1 MKTFRTLLCSLL
13 LAGAT
18 FAAAAAEM
26 ININTADAS
35 AIATA
40 LTGIGPAK
48 AEAIVAWREA
58 NGGFKSVDQLA
69 QVKGVGLRTV
79 EKNRDRI
86 SLGAAATPA
95 RPLAKVEARP
105 GN

>member
-18 FAAAAAEM
+18 FAAAAAAM

-40 LTGIGPAK
+40 RTGIGPAK

-69 QVKGVGLRTV
+69 QVKGVALL
-79 EKNRDRI
+79 D
-86 SLGAAATPA
+86 
-95 RPLAKVEARP
+95 
-105 GN
+105 

>member
-35 AIATA
+35 AIATG

-69 QVKGVGLRTV
+69 EVKGVGLRTV

-86 SLGAAATPA
+86 SLGAAVPPA
-95 RPLAKVEARP
+95 RPVAKVDARP
-105 GN
+105 AN

>member
-35 AIATA
+35 AIATG

-86 SLGAAATPA
+86 SLGASATPA
-95 RPLAKVEARP
+95 RPVAKVDARP
-105 GN
+105 AD

>member
-18 FAAAAAEM
+18 LVAAAAEM
-26 ININTADAS
+26 VNINTADAS
-35 AIATA
+35 AIASG
-40 LTGIGPAK
+40 LNGIGPSK

-58 NGGFKSVDQLA
+58 NGGFKSVEQLA

-86 SLGAAATPA
+86 SIGATRAPA
-95 RPLAKVEARP
+95 QPVAKVEARP
-105 GN
+105 AD